1 MSLETYAIL
10 VSLLVCL
17 GTLLSLGFFAL
28 MYKWA
33 KKQKG
38 AAMAFGMLV
47 QMFLPDPKVEQ
58 TIEMVV
64 ESKKEVSGDREADNT
79 SNEGDTE
86 EWKS

>member
-1 MSLETYAIL
+1 
-10 VSLLVCL
+10 
-17 GTLLSLGFFAL
+17 
-28 MYKWA
+28 
-33 KKQKG
+33 
-38 AAMAFGMLV
+38 MAFGILV

-64 ESKKEVSGDREADNT
+64 ESKKEVSGEREADNT